1 MKDTLEIID
10 LHAKIERK
18 EILKGVTFKVH
29 PGEIHAVM
37 GPNGSGK
44 STLLNVLLGHP
55 KYKITSGFI
64 TFNKKIIS
72 KLSPD
77 KRALLGIFGSFQH
90 PVEIPG
96 LNFGTFLRTAKNL
109 QPKACLPTGMAGNK
123 THISPQEFLKISEKY
138 LKLLKLSP
146 DFLSREMNKGFS
158 GGEKKKAEILQM
170 AILEPKIAF
179 LDEIDSG
186 LDIDALKAV
195 ATTIKA
201 IAKKSK
207 TGIVLITH
215 YQRLLNYITPD
226 FVHIFHDGKIIKS
239 GKKDLALK
247 IEKTGYESYIK

>member
-1 MKDTLEIID
+1 MKHTLEIAD
-10 LHAKIERK
+10 LSAKIERK
-18 EILKGVTFKVH
+18 EILKGINLKVRA
-29 PGEIHAVM
+29 GEIHAIM

-55 KYKITSGFI
+55 KYKVTNGSI
-64 TFNKKIIS
+64 TFDNKIIS
-72 KLSPD
+72 KMSPD

-90 PVEIPG
+90 PIEIPG

-109 QPKACLPTGMAGNK
+109 QPKTKNETRL
-123 THISPQEFLKISEKY
+123 SPQEFIKLSEKY

-195 ATTIKA
+195 AKTIKA
-201 IAKKSK
+201 IAEKNG

-226 FVHIFHDGKIIKS
+226 FVHIFYDGKIIKS

-247 IEKTGYESYIK
+247 IEKTGYDSYIK

>member
-10 LHAKIERK
+10 LYAKIDRK
-18 EILKGVTFKVH
+18 EILKGITLKVR

-55 KYKITSGFI
+55 KYKITDGFI
-64 TFNKKIIS
+64 TFDKKIIS
-72 KLSPD
+72 KMSPD
-77 KRALLGIFGSFQH
+77 KRALLGLFGSFQH
-90 PVEIPG
+90 PIEIPG

-109 QPKACLPTGMAGNK
+109 QPKSKNK
-123 THISPQEFLKISEKY
+123 IHLTPQDFLKISEKY

-186 LDIDALKAV
+186 LDIDALKTV

-201 IAKKSK
+201 IAKKNK